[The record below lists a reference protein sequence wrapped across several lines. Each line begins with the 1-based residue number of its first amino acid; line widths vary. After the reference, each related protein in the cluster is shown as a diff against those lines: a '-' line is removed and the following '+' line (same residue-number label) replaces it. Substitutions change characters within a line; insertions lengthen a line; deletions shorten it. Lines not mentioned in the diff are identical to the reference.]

1 MTIRERAVTFDCEGE
16 TLLGILS
23 EPDAECRLGLL
34 VIVGGPQYRVGSH
47 RQFLLL
53 ARRLAEDG
61 IPVMRFDYRGMGD
74 SGGAMRSFEDVIPD
88 IGTAIDA
95 FMRNHHGLD
104 RVVLWGLCDA
114 ASAALLYWRETQ
126 DPRVAGMV
134 LLNPWVRSEA
144 TLAVTHVKHYYGK
157 RLLERDFWAKLAKG
171 RVDAAESLRSFAS
184 TVAAAVRGRNGIGME
199 AELGFQ
205 DRMAQAM
212 GSFSGPILLV
222 LSGRDL
228 TAKEFLEY
236 AKTNSRWRG
245 VMQAANVE
253 RNDLPDADHTFS
265 TAQFRRDVEAI
276 TLRWIKRRF
285 VTG

>member
-1 MTIRERAVTFDCEGE
+1 
-16 TLLGILS
+16 
-23 EPDAECRLGLL
+23 
-34 VIVGGPQYRVGSH
+34 
-47 RQFLLL
+47 
-53 ARRLAEDG
+53 
-61 IPVMRFDYRGMGD
+61 MRFDYRGMGD

-88 IGTAIDA
+88 IGAAIDA
-95 FMRNHHGLD
+95 FRTNRHGLEH
-104 RVVLWGLCDA
+104 VVLWGLCDA

-134 LLNPWVRSEA
+134 LLNPWVRSEE

-184 TVAAAVRGRNGIGME
+184 TVATAVRGRNGIGME

-228 TAKEFLEY
+228 TSKEFLEY

-245 VMQAANVE
+245 LMQAANVE

-265 TAQFRRDVEAI
+265 TAKFRGDVEAI
-276 TLRWIKRRF
+276 TLGWIKRRF